1 MDYRS
6 AYIRRSRK
14 GSRLKKRVAAV
25 ALAGVAG
32 CAGMFALAM
41 GAFAPAPAAQG
52 QAVAD
57 SAAPAPTVL
66 RAAAQVEAQEKLDRK
81 RRIYP
86 YSIVPGGLADRK
98 ELVHAIVM
106 DKVVAVHYA
115 AFEADK
121 ATVETVRKPRAVYV
135 SYRKGDKVYWTAKKL
150 HLAEGE
156 TLLSDGKNE
165 IRGRCGNRISDVPQQ
180 PVEARGPSEEELD
193 SSVAADDAGE
203 GGVQQVGLAVDG
215 NPAGQGYQLQT
226 FGTGGTT
233 QSGNTSTH
241 TSATLTSVP
250 DSGLG
255 PILDGGTL
263 PVAMVSKTSSD
274 TSDTSGSGTG
284 TPGTPGTETAPA
296 STGGTTSGTTIDT
309 KDTPPGGSAPGSGT
323 PSGGGTKPATTPNTP
338 VQPATDPET
347 KPLPGTLLPPTTDLP
362 GQTNPPGKSPT
373 KPTNVPEP
381 GTLWL
386 GGAGVAALLASR
398 RAKKRPRK

>member
-25 ALAGVAG
+25 AFAGVAA
-32 CAGMFALAM
+32 CAGLFALAM
-41 GAFAPAPAAQG
+41 GDSAPAVQR
-52 QAVAD
+52 QAVAPTPV
-57 SAAPAPTVL
+57 PAVL
-66 RAAAQVEAQEKLDRK
+66 RTAAQVEAQEKLNK
-81 RRIYP
+81 TRRIYP

-165 IRGRCGNRISDVPQQ
+165 IRGRCGNRISDVPQL

-203 GGVQQVGLAVDG
+203 GGVQQVGLEVDG

-233 QSGNTSTH
+233 QSGNTATP

-250 DSGLG
+250 NSGLG
-255 PILDGGTL
+255 SIWDGGTL
-263 PVAMVSKTSSD
+263 PVAMINKASSD
-274 TSDTSGSGTG
+274 TSDTGGSGTG
-284 TPGTPGTETAPA
+284 TPGTETAPT

-309 KDTPPGGSAPGSGT
+309 KDTPPGGSTPDSGT
-323 PSGGGTKPATTPNTP
+323 PSGGGTQPATTPNDP
-338 VQPATDPET
+338 AQPTTDPAT
-347 KPLPGTLLPPTTDLP
+347 KPLPNTLLPPTTDLP

-373 KPTNVPEP
+373 KPTKVPEP

-398 RAKKRPRK
+398 RAKKRARD

>member
-41 GAFAPAPAAQG
+41 GVFAPAPAAQG

-57 SAAPAPTVL
+57 TTPAPTVL
-66 RAAAQVEAQEKLDRK
+66 RAAAQVEAQEKLNKK
-81 RRIYP
+81 RRVYP

-98 ELVHAIVM
+98 ELAHAIVM

-150 HLAEGE
+150 HLAAGE

-193 SSVAADDAGE
+193 SSVEVAADDADE
-203 GGVQQVGLAVDG
+203 GGVQQVGLAFEG
-215 NPAGQGYQLQT
+215 NPAGHRYQLHT
-226 FGTGGTT
+226 FGTGGTA
-233 QSGNTSTH
+233 QGGNTPTH
-241 TSATLTSVP
+241 TGAMLTSVP
-250 DSGLG
+250 VSGFG
-255 PILDGGTL
+255 PIWDGGTL
-263 PVAMVSKTSSD
+263 PVATVSKVSSD
-274 TSDTSGSGTG
+274 TSETGGSGTG
-284 TPGTPGTETAPA
+284 TPGTDTTPT
-296 STGGTTSGTTIDT
+296 STGGTTSGTTTDT
-309 KDTPPGGSAPGSGT
+309 KDTPPGGTTPDGGT
-323 PSGGGTKPATTPNTP
+323 PSGGGTQPATTPNDP
-338 VQPATDPET
+338 VQPTTDPGT

-362 GQTNPPGKSPT
+362 GKSPT
-373 KPTNVPEP
+373 KPTKVPEP

-398 RAKKRPRK
+398 RAKKRARR

>member
-14 GSRLKKRVAAV
+14 GSRLKKRVAV
-25 ALAGVAG
+25 LAFASVAG
-32 CAGMFALAM
+32 CAGLFALAM
-41 GAFAPAPAAQG
+41 GDSAPAVQRLAVAVTPAPA
-52 QAVAD
+52 
-57 SAAPAPTVL
+57 VL
-66 RAAAQVEAQEKLDRK
+66 HTAAQVEAQEKPNK
-81 RRIYP
+81 TRRIYP

-98 ELVHAIVM
+98 ELAHAIVM

-193 SSVAADDAGE
+193 SSVAADDAGD
-203 GGVQQVGLAVDG
+203 GAVQQVGMAVDG
-215 NPAGQGYQLQT
+215 NPAGQGYALQT

-233 QSGNTSTH
+233 QGSNGSTH

-250 DSGLG
+250 SNGLG
-255 PILDGGTL
+255 PIWDGGTL
-263 PVAMVSKTSSD
+263 PVSMISKASSD
-274 TSDTSGSGTG
+274 TSDTGGSGTG
-284 TPGTPGTETAPA
+284 TTGTETTPT
-296 STGGTTSGTTIDT
+296 STAGTSSGTTIDT
-309 KDTPPGGSAPGSGT
+309 KDTPPGGTTPGSGT
-323 PSGGGTKPATTPNTP
+323 PSGGGTKPATTPND
-338 VQPATDPET
+338 PAQSTTDPGT

-373 KPTNVPEP
+373 KPAKVPEP

-398 RAKKRPRK
+398 RAKKRTRD

>member
-25 ALAGVAG
+25 AFAGVAG
-32 CAGMFALAM
+32 CAGLFALAM
-41 GAFAPAPAAQG
+41 GDSAPAPAARS
-52 QAVAD
+52 QAL
-57 SAAPAPTVL
+57 APAVL
-66 RAAAQVEAQEKLDRK
+66 RTAAQVEAQEKPNK
-81 RRIYP
+81 TRRVYP

-193 SSVAADDAGE
+193 SSVAADDADE
-203 GGVQQVGLAVDG
+203 GGVQQVGMAVDG

-233 QSGNTSTH
+233 QGSNGSTH

-250 DSGLG
+250 SNGLG
-255 PILDGGTL
+255 PIWDGGTL
-263 PVAMVSKTSSD
+263 PVAMVSKASSD
-274 TSDTSGSGTG
+274 TSDTGGSGTG
-284 TPGTPGTETAPA
+284 TPGTETAPT
-296 STGGTTSGTTIDT
+296 STGGTSSGTTIDT
-309 KDTPPGGSAPGSGT
+309 KDTPPGGTTPDSGT
-323 PSGGGTKPATTPNTP
+323 PSGGGTKPATT
-338 VQPATDPET
+338 DPDT

-398 RAKKRPRK
+398 RAKKRARK

>member
-41 GAFAPAPAAQG
+41 GVFAPPPAAQE
-52 QAVAD
+52 QAAAD
-57 SAAPAPTVL
+57 TTAPAPTVL
-66 RAAAQVEAQEKLDRK
+66 RAAVQVEAQEKLNKK

-98 ELVHAIVM
+98 ELAHAIVM

-193 SSVAADDAGE
+193 SSVEVAADDADE
-203 GGVQQVGLAVDG
+203 GGVQQVGMAFEG
-215 NPAGQGYQLQT
+215 NPEGHRYQLRT
-226 FGTGGTT
+226 FGTGTTT
-233 QSGNTSTH
+233 QGGNAPTRTSP
-241 TSATLTSVP
+241 TLTSVP
-250 DSGLG
+250 VSSFG
-255 PILDGGTL
+255 PIWDGGTL
-263 PVAMVSKTSSD
+263 PVTMVNKVSSD
-274 TSDTSGSGTG
+274 TSDTGGSGTG
-284 TPGTPGTETAPA
+284 TPGTDTTPA
-296 STGGTTSGTTIDT
+296 STGGTTSGTTTDT
-309 KDTPPGGSAPGSGT
+309 KDTPPGGTTPDGGT
-323 PSGGGTKPATTPNTP
+323 PSGGGTTPSTTPNDP
-338 VQPATDPET
+338 VPTTTDPAT

-373 KPTNVPEP
+373 KPTKVPEP

-386 GGAGVAALLASR
+386 GGAGVAALLAAR
-398 RAKKRPRK
+398 RAKKRTRG